1 MDMERVWKPV
11 RVAVAVM
18 MILAGQT
25 AAQAHAADTT
35 ATAIQLDARIDSLA
49 VQLRQAQEAIEQQRA
64 LIDVLIQTQSQPAP
78 SPPQGMP
85 AVGRLVAPTAGI

>member
-1 MDMERVWKPV
+1 MERVWKPV

-25 AAQAHAADTT
+25 AAQAQVADTT